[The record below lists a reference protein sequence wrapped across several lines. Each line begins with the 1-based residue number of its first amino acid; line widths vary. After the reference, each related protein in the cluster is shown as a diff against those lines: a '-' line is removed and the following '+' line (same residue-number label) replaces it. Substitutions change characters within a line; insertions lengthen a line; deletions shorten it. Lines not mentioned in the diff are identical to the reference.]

1 MAGRGAKKLFCTIG
15 LVVLAGAWVTGGVP
29 VVRADQPPAAV
40 IERRLTLN
48 EALALMNA
56 RNAEVRLARVGVE
69 AAAADQI
76 AARAR
81 PNPTLSLSSVGIA
94 PRLGT
99 GPGADRGRS
108 TDVTV
113 ALSQLFERGDK
124 RALRGDAAR
133 FAFEAAR
140 SDAAET
146 RRQQGLLVASSYYDL
161 LLAQERVRVVAE
173 TAALMQRSVTA
184 TEVRLKA
191 GDVAQSDLARIR
203 VDRLRMEND
212 LQQANAEASRA
223 RQRLAF
229 LVGLEREAD
238 AVVAADAW
246 PDSDAGRPASGA
258 HAGAGVEA
266 IVDARPDVTAAR
278 QRLDASGKGRDLARA
293 LTTRDVLVSGLY
305 ERYPGQPTNGT
316 VGVGVSVPLFL
327 NYQYDGEIRR
337 AEAQVTAARDVLDR
351 TRAAAFT
358 EIERARSDLANA
370 RDRVQRFDGALLK
383 EAARSAE
390 AAEFAYRNGALG
402 VIDLLD
408 ARRILYSTRIDAA
421 AARADLARALVAWEA
436 AVKSYREDPR

>member
-1 MAGRGAKKLFCTIG
+1 MATRGAGKLFCTIG
-15 LVVLAGAWVTGGVP
+15 LVVLAGAWATGGVRVVHADEPP
-29 VVRADQPPAAV
+29 VAA
-40 IERRLTLN
+40 IERRLTLH
-48 EALALMNA
+48 EALALMNV
-56 RNAEVRLARVGVE
+56 RNAEVRVARVGID
-69 AAAADQI
+69 AAAADQL

-94 PRLGT
+94 PRFGT
-99 GPGADRGRS
+99 GPGVDGRRS

-124 RALRGDAAR
+124 RALRGDVAR

-140 SDAAET
+140 SDAAEI
-146 RRQQGLLVASSYYDL
+146 RRQQGLLVASSYYEL

-173 TAALMQRSVTA
+173 TAALMQRSVSA

-203 VDRLRMEND
+203 VDRLRVEND
-212 LQQANAEASRA
+212 LRQATAEVSRA

-229 LVGLEREAD
+229 LVGLEREAE
-238 AVVAADAW
+238 ALVAADAW
-246 PDSDAGRPASGA
+246 PDTDAGRTGSGA
-258 HAGAGVEA
+258 YAGAGIDA
-266 IVDARPDVTAAR
+266 IVDARLDVTAAR
-278 QRLDASGKGRDLARA
+278 QRLDAAAKVRDLARA

-305 ERYPGQPTNGT
+305 ERYPGQPTNRT

-337 AEAQVTAARDVLDR
+337 AETQVTLARDVLDR
-351 TRAAAFT
+351 TRAASFT
-358 EIERARSDLANA
+358 EIARARSDLAAA
-370 RDRVQRFDGALLK
+370 RDRVQRFDAALLA

-390 AAEFAYRNGALG
+390 AAEFAYRHGALG

-436 AVKSYREDPR
+436 AVQPFREDPR

>member
-1 MAGRGAKKLFCTIG
+1 MAMPGRVKRFGTIG
-15 LVVLAGAWVTGGVP
+15 FIAFAWLAAGVP
-29 VVRADQPPAAV
+29 AVRADDAPVAAT
-40 IERRLTLN
+40 ERRLTLD
-48 EALALMNA
+48 ESLALMNA
-56 RNAEVRLARVGVE
+56 RNAELRLARTGIE
-69 AAAADQI
+69 AAVADRLAAQ
-76 AARAR
+76 AR
-81 PNPTLSLSSVGIA
+81 PNPTLSLSAVGIA
-94 PRLGT
+94 PRLGI
-99 GPGADRGRS
+99 GPGVDRSRT
-108 TDVTV
+108 TDMTV

-124 RALRGDAAR
+124 RALRSEAAR

-140 SDAAET
+140 GDAVEV

-161 LLAQERVRVVAE
+161 LFAQERVRVVAE
-173 TAALMQRSVTA
+173 TAGLMQRSVAA

-203 VDRLRMEND
+203 VDQLRMENE
-212 LQQANAEASRA
+212 LRQATADRSRA

-229 LVGLEREAD
+229 LVGLEREAE
-238 AVVAADAW
+238 ALVATDAW
-246 PDSDAGRPASGA
+246 PDPEARRPFPGTSADAGL
-258 HAGAGVEA
+258 EA
-266 IVDARPDVTAAR
+266 TVDARADVVAAR
-278 QRLDASGKGRDLARA
+278 QRLDAAAKVRDLARA

-327 NYQYDGEIRR
+327 NYRYDGEIRR

-358 EIERARSDLANA
+358 EIERARSDLAA
-370 RDRVQRFDGALLK
+370 AKDRVQRFDGALLR

-408 ARRILYSTRIDAA
+408 ARRVLYATRIDAA
-421 AARADLARALVAWEA
+421 AARADLARALVAWDA
-436 AVKSYREDPR
+436 AIQPYRETSR